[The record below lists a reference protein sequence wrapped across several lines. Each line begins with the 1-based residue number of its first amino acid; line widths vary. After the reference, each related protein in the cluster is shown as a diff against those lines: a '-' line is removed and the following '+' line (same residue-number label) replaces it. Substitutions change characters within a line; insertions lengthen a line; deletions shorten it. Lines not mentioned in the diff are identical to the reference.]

1 MKAFTNTNI
10 DQVPAP
16 LEDLV
21 PIQAGDDDLLGVVVR
36 DEESRRTA
44 LEVLVGIVPFEA
56 PLPIK
61 FQTPSSYKKWPTTK
75 TMSLRASSISMGVLA
90 KMGRE
95 ERGPSAIT
103 EPTTRAL
110 SMSRL
115 STTLPFSRWSA
126 T

>member
-44 LEVLVGIVPFEA
+44 LEVLVGIVPFET

-61 FQTPSSYKKWPTTK
+61 FQTPSSSKQWPTTK

-103 EPTTRAL
+103 KSTTRAL

-115 STTLPFSRWSA
+115 STTRPFSRWSA